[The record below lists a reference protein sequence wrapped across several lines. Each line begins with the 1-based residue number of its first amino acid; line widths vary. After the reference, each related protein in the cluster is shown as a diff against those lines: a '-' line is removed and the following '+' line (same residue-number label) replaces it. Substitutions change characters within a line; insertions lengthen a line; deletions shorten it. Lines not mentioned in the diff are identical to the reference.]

1 MLTIKPLAMKE
12 RLFQLLSQVGK
23 ITLQMFII
31 NALRP
36 TFWSSAFYQ
45 EYVYPEST

>member
-1 MLTIKPLAMKE
+1 MLTIKTLAIKD
-12 RLFQLLSQVGK
+12 RPFQLLSQVGK
-23 ITLQMFII
+23 ITLHMFII

-45 EYVYPEST
+45 EYVYPEIT